1 MFRLVRFLA
10 IAVGCIAGG
19 CSIHPVPEN
28 VTRVSTYHIVRQ
40 IRCET
45 REAIRWAIIDWLD
58 DLAKH
63 GDVIAQQ
70 LVLQYKSDPESIAEF
85 RADLF
90 PGPEFEQRRH
100 AINVFADAGI
110 AYNFDLMMTEEND
123 LSTNI
128 DFLRPLLRPSLKL
141 GITAGGGWQRSNDR
155 TFTVTD
161 RFDHL
166 ITKLNSIDRGV
177 RYCDQSIVQAN
188 YVYPIAGRIGVDRLV
203 RDFIELT
210 LFGNLAEKTAT
221 NGVTGA
227 PTMSDKLVFTTTINA
242 SANPGVVFA
251 PVGHALQ
258 LMDASLMA
266 TAKRSDVHTVTVALA
281 ISPTGLK
288 NLTPLETYL
297 FPGARVAGT
306 AKQQGVPAGAPV
318 LVARRLTGISRSPS
332 EDLAILAIDQIL
344 VRELQLVPS
353 PLPPP

>member
-128 DFLRPLLRPSLKL
+128 DFLRVRPETLS
-141 GITAGGGWQRSNDR
+141 R
-155 TFTVTD
+155 
-161 RFDHL
+161 
-166 ITKLNSIDRGV
+166 
-177 RYCDQSIVQAN
+177 
-188 YVYPIAGRIGVDRLV
+188 IA
-203 RDFIELT
+203 
-210 LFGNLAEKTAT
+210 
-221 NGVTGA
+221 
-227 PTMSDKLVFTTTINA
+227 
-242 SANPGVVFA
+242 
-251 PVGHALQ
+251 Q
-258 LMDASLMA
+258 LS
-266 TAKRSDVHTVTVALA
+266 
-281 ISPTGLK
+281 
-288 NLTPLETYL
+288 
-297 FPGARVAGT
+297 
-306 AKQQGVPAGAPV
+306 
-318 LVARRLTGISRSPS
+318 
-332 EDLAILAIDQIL
+332 
-344 VRELQLVPS
+344 
-353 PLPPP
+353 